1 LLFFYFLF
9 SFLPQVK
16 ALMAQQQK
24 TTATRLEDVHVSQP
38 HLSAAPGPS
47 ASASSSSAAAVAS
60 PSGLVPM
67 EMESGAEGAPAGQE
81 RHGFAQ
87 VRRPNKK
94 KEDL

>member
-1 LLFFYFLF
+1 
-9 SFLPQVK
+9 
-16 ALMAQQQK
+16 MAQQQK

-38 HLSAAPGPS
+38 HLSASAGPS
-47 ASASSSSAAAVAS
+47 ASAFPAGSDPAAVAS

-67 EMESGAEGAPAGQE
+67 EMESGAEGQPGQE

>member
-1 LLFFYFLF
+1 
-9 SFLPQVK
+9 
-16 ALMAQQQK
+16 MAQQQK

-47 ASASSSSAAAVAS
+47 ASASSSSAAAAAVAS

-67 EMESGAEGAPAGQE
+67 EMESGVEGATAGQE